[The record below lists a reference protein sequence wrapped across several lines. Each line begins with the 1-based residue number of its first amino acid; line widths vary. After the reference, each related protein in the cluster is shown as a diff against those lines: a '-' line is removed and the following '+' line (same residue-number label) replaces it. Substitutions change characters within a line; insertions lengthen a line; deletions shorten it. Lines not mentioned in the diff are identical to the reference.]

1 MTKNETFKLNS
12 SFYLIFLKSY
22 FHFFVLFRFESY
34 YNYCSLFN
42 CILTSGSPVTLDLP
56 NQWLWEIIDEFIY
69 QFQSFVQFRAKLGK
83 KTSEEL
89 DILRQNP
96 RTWDVLQV
104 PNHFILN
111 TSKTFQFCPISNS
124 SFPPLPS
131 KQHFFLQ
138 FTIAQSTSDDC
149 ESMKHILKE
158 NINIL

>member
-1 MTKNETFKLNS
+1 MRLRLLNLTLHY
-12 SFYLIFLKSY
+12 FFFLFPVFSP
-22 FHFFVLFRFESY
+22 FRFESY

-104 PNHFILN
+104 PKHFFKYFKNLPILSN
-111 TSKTFQFCPISNS
+111 FEFKFPATSK
-124 SFPPLPS
+124 
-131 KQHFFLQ
+131 
-138 FTIAQSTSDDC
+138 
-149 ESMKHILKE
+149 
-158 NINIL
+158 

>member
-12 SFYLIFLKSY
+12 SFYFIFFVSLISW
-22 FHFFVLFRFESY
+22 FFVLFRFESY

-104 PNHFILN
+104 PKHLKK
-111 TSKTFQFCPISNS
+111 KTLKIFQFSPYLTQISNS
-124 SFPPLPS
+124 NFPPIPGKRTS
-131 KQHFFLQ
+131 KNQISLHF
-138 FTIAQSTSDDC
+138 TTAQ
-149 ESMKHILKE
+149 
-158 NINIL
+158 